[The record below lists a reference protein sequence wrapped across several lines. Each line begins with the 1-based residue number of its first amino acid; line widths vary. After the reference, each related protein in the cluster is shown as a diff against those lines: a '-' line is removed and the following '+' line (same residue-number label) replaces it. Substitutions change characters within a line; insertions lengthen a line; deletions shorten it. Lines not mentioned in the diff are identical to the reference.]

1 MRMDEDDDEDD
12 YDDDHEQDQEQEHE
26 QENEE
31 DEVGFLVFRSA
42 SRAGT
47 DLLG

>member
-1 MRMDEDDDEDD
+1 MRMDEEDDEDD

-31 DEVGFLVFRSA
+31 EEVS
-42 SRAGT
+42 
-47 DLLG
+47 LLGIMAPGRGETNLVG

>member
-1 MRMDEDDDEDD
+1 MRMDEEDDEDD
-12 YDDDHEQDQEQEHE
+12 YDDDHEQDQEQDNE

-31 DEVGFLVFRSA
+31 EEVGYLDFYAA
-42 SRAGT
+42 SESGT